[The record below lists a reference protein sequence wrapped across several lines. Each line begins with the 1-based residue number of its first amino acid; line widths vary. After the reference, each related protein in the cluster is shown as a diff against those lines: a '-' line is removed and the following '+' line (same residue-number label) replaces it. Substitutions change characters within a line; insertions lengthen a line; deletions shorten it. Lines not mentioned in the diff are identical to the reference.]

1 MALHL
6 LSCDKVNSS
15 SEICC
20 NNMHCYRRSP
30 YNPVTKQLPATVMFN
45 ATLAGHHLRA
55 DYAGSRGGSRQGSRY
70 DLNEVGR
77 FQVR

>member
-1 MALHL
+1 MTRDATSPAL
-6 LSCDKVNSS
+6 
-15 SEICC
+15 
-20 NNMHCYRRSP
+20 
-30 YNPVTKQLPATVMFN
+30 VMFN

-77 FQVR
+77 FQVRIDVKYRP

>member
-1 MALHL
+1 
-6 LSCDKVNSS
+6 
-15 SEICC
+15 
-20 NNMHCYRRSP
+20 MHFYIGPIFRSP
-30 YNPVTKQLPATVMFN
+30 IQSDETSPALVMFN

-77 FQVR
+77 FQVRIDVKYRP

>member
-1 MALHL
+1 
-6 LSCDKVNSS
+6 
-15 SEICC
+15 
-20 NNMHCYRRSP
+20 MHCYRRSP
-30 YNPVTKQLPATVMFN
+30 YNPVTKQLPGLVMFN